1 MPPIRIRRLSK
12 ADAGILQECRL
23 SGLQESPEAFL
34 ASYEDVKDTPLSQV
48 EAELAD
54 PDIHYLG
61 AFDDERLVGVMRYVR
76 FSRMSRRHVAEVR
89 SVYVRQSHRRGGI
102 ARQLLDRLVEDARA
116 AGIESLILS
125 VLSTN
130 LSARRLYESAGF
142 DVYGEEPRA
151 IRKPGG
157 DVGQLHLWRDLS
169 QH

>member
-1 MPPIRIRRLSK
+1 MRIRRLSK
-12 ADAGILQECRL
+12 TDAGILQECRL

-34 ASYEDVKDTPLSQV
+34 ASYVDVKDTPLSQV

-54 PDIHYLG
+54 PDIHYVG
-61 AFDDERLVGVMRYVR
+61 AFEGDRLVGFMRYVR
-76 FSRMSRRHVAEVR
+76 FSRLSRRHVAEVR
-89 SVYVRQSHRRGGI
+89 SVYVRGSHRRRGL
-102 ARQLLDRLVEDARA
+102 ARELLDHLVQEAKA

-157 DVGQLHLWRDLS
+157 DIGQLHLWRDLS
-169 QH
+169 PH